1 MKPKQQPIFRTIAFI
16 ASVFFALFIFMQRPK
31 SLQTIVWKFP
41 IWEDLQSVDSSI
53 TVEEVQTLLAS
64 YGEAMVTDTI
74 IRQSASDSIEVPN
87 SVDSV
92 AHQATLDATGR
103 PVETDVP
110 MAVAEQI
117 VSGYSRE
124 NAANMIHRD
133 LLLQGNADGFARLS
147 SFFAKLN
154 SPSRSPSLHVFHFG
168 DSQIEGDRIT
178 GELRSKW
185 QKTWG
190 GEGPGFVSPAQPIPS
205 LAIKQKWSSRWN
217 RYTRFGKVDSTI
229 RHNRYGFTASFA
241 QYEQNDDTLESNNQW
256 VELSPHPKGFRRNQS
271 FEEVHLLFGRTSKQ
285 TTATLAVNDTPIRS
299 TRLRQDSLH
308 SHIIF
313 DLSQD
318 SITANPY
325 TSLKIEFEG
334 ESPEF
339 HAIGLWS
346 RAGIAVHNVAMR
358 GSSGTLFRQLDRMQ
372 LKQQLASVRTELI
385 LLQYGGNAVPYL
397 KDSAAVRRFGGWFA
411 SQIRL
416 FQALVPGIPVIVL
429 GPSDMCQKVGTRMQ
443 TYPILTYMRDVLR
456 LEAVRED
463 ALYWDVYEVM
473 GGSGSMA
480 AWVESS
486 PPLASTD
493 HIHFTPKGAREIAKL
508 FNKSIQ
514 TEWALWQNWHAD
526 QTLEQV
532 P

>member
-1 MKPKQQPIFRTIAFI
+1 
-16 ASVFFALFIFMQRPK
+16 
-31 SLQTIVWKFP
+31 
-41 IWEDLQSVDSSI
+41 
-53 TVEEVQTLLAS
+53 
-64 YGEAMVTDTI
+64 
-74 IRQSASDSIEVPN
+74 
-87 SVDSV
+87 
-92 AHQATLDATGR
+92 
-103 PVETDVP
+103 
-110 MAVAEQI
+110 
-117 VSGYSRE
+117 
-124 NAANMIHRD
+124 
-133 LLLQGNADGFARLS
+133 
-147 SFFAKLN
+147 
-154 SPSRSPSLHVFHFG
+154 
-168 DSQIEGDRIT
+168 
-178 GELRSKW
+178 
-185 QKTWG
+185 
-190 GEGPGFVSPAQPIPS
+190 
-205 LAIKQKWSSRWN
+205 
-217 RYTRFGKVDSTI
+217 
-229 RHNRYGFTASFA
+229 
-241 QYEQNDDTLESNNQW
+241 
-256 VELSPHPKGFRRNQS
+256 
-271 FEEVHLLFGRTSKQ
+271 
-285 TTATLAVNDTPIRS
+285 
-299 TRLRQDSLH
+299 LRQDSLH
-308 SHIIF
+308 SHVIF

-456 LEAVRED
+456 LETVRED